1 MFLIK
6 EEYYVKVPVK
16 KLVEQ
21 AWCLQES
28 IRRLI
33 EQNCNRCHQNGT
45 CTPLLSK
52 DRLNLVFEKAH
63 VRYKRRL
70 HRLWS

>member
-1 MFLIK
+1 M
-6 EEYYVKVPVK
+6 KVSVK

-33 EQNCNRCHQNGT
+33 EQNCNRCNQNGF
-45 CTPLLSK
+45 CTPPILK
-52 DRLNLVFEKAH
+52 DRLNRLFEKAH
-63 VRYKRRL
+63 TRYKRRL
-70 HRLWS
+70 QKLWS